1 MDSTWPRA
9 GSLSLSQKH
18 WRASTLLRALGLVS
32 AMGWLFV
39 SQVRASGVVSFGTLL
54 YTAGFVL
61 VCLACGRIF
70 ERVTATLVPN
80 RVGIAYTLLTGY
92 FIFNSLLFIA
102 ALAWPLELDEKVA
115 VLAAAAL
122 LGWGLAAVLPRA
134 EQPATDELPGL
145 ICIFLAG
152 AVATLW
158 TSDLQPMMQIS
169 GPDVVF
175 RAWQDVFIHVR
186 EISAF
191 AQASGWSSM
200 SDIKMAGAQAPAYHF
215 ASYVS
220 TAAMATLTSI
230 PALAAFGGFQ
240 TPLGILLVA
249 LAAFALVG
257 SFWGAW
263 PALIAAIAVVT
274 LPDAYQQGFGS
285 AHLGFHFMSQ
295 VNPGMLYGIAC
306 MAIAWI
312 FMIEGCRRAS
322 YAAVAVAYGFLALCL
337 LYKAHLFVANA
348 FLLLMFPCIYFVGL
362 RLRWRVLIA
371 ICFISIF
378 VVTVQVSQHF
388 PRIPTLR
395 LDGSGIGTYLQI
407 LIELYDPGAV
417 KQALRSFF
425 LIHHHAWIF
434 QGAAAFALILFC
446 SFGVWALI
454 APVVSWKSKK
464 MIAHDV
470 WAFPL
475 WVVANYMVMA
485 LGLAIESRGI
495 GTPEELQN
503 RPMAWAY
510 FILVTFTVAGIAA
523 LWIGRHPRVP
533 ARARWALAG
542 AAGLALAAVAIHAP
556 NFQTIAALRGLS
568 SYAAFNAVPLCQLR
582 AAEYIRQHARPGELM
597 QDSEGDPRFVSTAI
611 AERQEYVGFEGFGG
625 ATAGWKERVRAF
637 KAIQRSGDLPALE
650 ALAGRD
656 RLTWYLLHPADAA
669 SWPRSFL
676 DRAAFECS
684 GFRVIRL
691 VPPAG

>member
-1 MDSTWPRA
+1 MNSALARA
-9 GSLSLSQKH
+9 GRVVSSRELS
-18 WRASTLLRALGLVS
+18 RAFNPLRALGMASVVGWLLVS
-32 AMGWLFV
+32 QAGSAGVL
-39 SQVRASGVVSFGTLL
+39 SGGMLL
-54 YTAGFVL
+54 STAGFVL
-61 VCLACGRIF
+61 ICLAYGTIF
-70 ERVTATLVPN
+70 ERVTTAFVPN
-80 RVGIAYTLLTGY
+80 RVGLAYSLLTGY
-92 FIFNSLLFIA
+92 FVFNSLLFIA
-102 ALAWPLELDEKVA
+102 ALALPSGMAANVA
-115 VLAAAAL
+115 VLAIVAL
-122 LGWGLAAVLPRA
+122 LGLGLVSRLPRA
-134 EQPATDELPGL
+134 EQPATGELPGL
-145 ICIFLAG
+145 ICIFLGG
-152 AVATLW
+152 AVATIW
-158 TSDLQPMMQIS
+158 TSDLQPMMQIR
-169 GPDVVF
+169 GPDGVF

-191 AQASGWSSM
+191 AQAHGWSSM

-322 YAAVAVAYGFLALCL
+322 YAAVAIAYGFLALCL

-378 VVTVQVSQHF
+378 VVTVQVSQQF

-407 LIELYDPGAV
+407 LIDLYDPGAV

-425 LIHHHAWIF
+425 LIHHHAWVF
-434 QGAAAFALILFC
+434 QGAAAFALILFG
-446 SFGVWALI
+446 SFGVWALV
-454 APVVSWKSKK
+454 APVVSWKSRK

-510 FILVTFTVAGIAA
+510 FVLVTFTVAGIAT
-523 LWIGRHPRVP
+523 LWIGRHPRVS
-533 ARARWALAG
+533 ARGRWALAG
-542 AAGLALAAVAIHAP
+542 TAGLALAAVAIHAP
-556 NFQTIAALRGLS
+556 NLQTIATLRGFDR
-568 SYAAFNAVPLCQLR
+568 YAAFNAVPLCQVR
-582 AAEYIRQHARPGELM
+582 AAQYIRQHSRPGDLM

-611 AERQEYVGFEGFGG
+611 AERQAYVGFEGFGG
-625 ATAGWKERVRAF
+625 STAGWKARVRTLE
-637 KAIQRSGDLPALE
+637 AIQRSGDLAALE
-650 ALAGRD
+650 ALAARD
-656 RLTWYLLHPADAA
+656 HLTWYLLHPADAA

-676 DRAAFECS
+676 DRAAFECA
-684 GFRVIRL
+684 GFRVIPLAPR
-691 VPPAG
+691 AG